1 MQLIPDPAVS
11 IIVLMNIESRR
22 PPMRDFLISICPVTI
37 WIIVVLEV
45 LIAALLFAL
54 GKKKK
59 QPLAF
64 WAGILTLGLILDAAL
79 IGLGTSLPADVL
91 RAVSPVRFI
100 AHGLLIPL
108 LFPVCGYALKLK
120 KPAMTVIWILTIL
133 LMIAGAAQAVVTKLE
148 LRELAGVLRY
158 AAGEG
163 TPRWAEAVSRVLSF
177 GTVIPLMI
185 VGVIVWIKQKNPHLF
200 LAGFFMFA
208 FSALGPATGNTD
220 LIFFISM
227 FGELLM
233 VLFLYLFLANKSTK

>member
-1 MQLIPDPAVS
+1 
-11 IIVLMNIESRR
+11 
-22 PPMRDFLISICPVTI
+22 MRDFLISIYPVTI

-120 KPAMTVIWILTIL
+120 KPAMTVIWILMVL

-233 VLFLYLFLANKSTK
+233 VLFLYLFLANKSSK